1 VTQTGAKQH
10 QLLYNCE
17 AMHKYLVSLA
27 LFLLFMLVSGCA
39 RESRQVDS
47 AGILIKL
54 APIPF
59 PPIIGE
65 SRLVIQIADNMGNP
79 IDDAQMAIRGSMSHA
94 GMIPVLAELEGGG
107 KDGVYDVPFD
117 WTMAGDWIVTVDVQL
132 PDGTMAEEHFDIAVQ
147 FEDEERCGNP
157 GQE

>member
-1 VTQTGAKQH
+1 
-10 QLLYNCE
+10 
-17 AMHKYLVSLA
+17 
-27 LFLLFMLVSGCA
+27 
-39 RESRQVDS
+39 
-47 AGILIKL
+47 L

-107 KDGVYDVPFD
+107 KDGVYDVPFE